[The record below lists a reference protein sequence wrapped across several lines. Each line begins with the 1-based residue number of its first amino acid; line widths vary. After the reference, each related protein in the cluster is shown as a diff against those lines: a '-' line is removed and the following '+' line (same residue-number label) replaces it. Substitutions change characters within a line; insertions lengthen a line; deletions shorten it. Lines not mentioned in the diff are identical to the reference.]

1 MRAMLCGCR
10 RRVEAQDEEKL
21 VEEVLV
27 HLTREHP
34 APGADQERVRQ
45 AVKTHSYRIEY
56 PKAYAAGAGTEE
68 EFGPEPY

>member
-10 RRVEAQDEEKL
+10 RRVEARDEEKL

-27 HLTREHP
+27 HLTREHR
-34 APGADQERVRQ
+34 APDSGQEWVRQ
-45 AVKTHSYRIEY
+45 AVKAHSYRIEY
-56 PKAYAAGAGTEE
+56 PKAYADGAGSEE

>member
-10 RRVEAQDEEKL
+10 RRVVARDEEKL
-21 VEEVLV
+21 VEEVLD

-34 APGADQERVRQ
+34 APEAGPEWVRQ
-45 AVKTHSYRIEY
+45 AVKAHSYRIEY
-56 PKAYAAGAGTEE
+56 PKAYAYAAGPEE